1 MQELEI
7 LDRENPIAGNLPFS
21 TMTVA
26 VNTPSER
33 IPSHGTDEWGQRYA
47 YDLVPVV
54 SGDSPKAS
62 SKDLYLKGSMFQ
74 QTLFGVPVEK
84 FQAWGQ
90 DIHSPFAGTIVSVQ
104 DGWEDRARP
113 WLPKEIIRSV
123 FFTKPPEGEDIR
135 SLAGNNVVIKTE
147 HGYLFLAHFQKDSI
161 QVDIGD
167 FVLVGQK
174 LGLVGNSG
182 NSTMPHLHI
191 HLMDGPDAK
200 TAKGIPFAFHN
211 LERAIG
217 GGKWEKLEVSF
228 LESLS
233 RFRRTG

>member
-1 MQELEI
+1 MSQLEI
-7 LDRENPIAGNLPFS
+7 LDYENAIVGQLPFK

-26 VNTPSER
+26 INTPADQ

-47 YDLVPVV
+47 YDLVPVLA
-54 SGDSPKAS
+54 GDSAKAG

-74 QTLFGVPVEK
+74 HTLFGVPVEN

-90 DIHSPFAGTIVSVQ
+90 DVLSPFPGTVVSVQ

-147 HGYLFLAHFQKDSI
+147 HGYLFLAHFQKNSI
-161 QVDIGD
+161 LIEVGESIS
-167 FVLVGQK
+167 VGQK

-191 HLMDGPDAK
+191 HLMDGPDAR

-211 LERAIG
+211 LERAVG

-233 RFRRTG
+233 RFRITN